1 MINGRYQKARI
12 FFAMRV
18 LDMTEC
24 SASRAINKPLS
35 QSFGPAFVYFVPKT
49 VSAGAGH
56 LISPSDP
63 QQGPYQLGHVRVI
76 IQSILLIKE

>member
-1 MINGRYQKARI
+1 
-12 FFAMRV
+12 
-18 LDMTEC
+18 MTEC

-76 IQSILLIKE
+76 IQSILLIKEQGEKKQSTSAEGRQSLV